1 MTLTGRPKTDIVLMK
16 NGDRYTCE
24 IVGLDQGQLKV
35 KTVNTTGSVLL
46 DWTKVDRIQSTQF
59 FVVEL
64 SDGSYLAGSIEKV
77 PVGEAP
83 NDFRV
88 AAGGRTASVSSVAVV
103 SIARS
108 GRRLKGRL
116 SGAVSA
122 GFNYTKGNST
132 TQYNVSANAT
142 ARSRTQ
148 EFTPAVS
155 STFSVQSGPASTRRP
170 DVSIQYWKALS
181 RKWLLGSYDDFLRS
195 DEQQLDLR
203 ATFGAVGARR
213 LVRTNR
219 TYLVLAGG
227 VVFTTERY
235 RASTERQ
242 KNTEGLAAVR
252 FSIFRFDS
260 TNIAAESFVY
270 PSITT
275 PGRLR
280 VDTNVS
286 GKIDLTHSVNVTLS
300 LYSNFDSRPPVH
312 VLRMDA
318 GVNIGFGLTF

>member
-1 MTLTGRPKTDIVLMK
+1 MK

-24 IVGLDQGQLKV
+24 IVGLSQGQLKV

-46 DWTKVDRIQSTQF
+46 DWARVDRIQSTQF
-59 FVVEL
+59 FAVEL
-64 SDGSYLAGSIEKV
+64 SDGSNLAGIIEKV
-77 PVGEAP
+77 PDTEAL

-88 AAGGRTASVSSVAVV
+88 TAGGKTTFVSGAAVV

-132 TQYNVSANAT
+132 KQYNLSGSVT

-155 STFSVQSGPASTRRP
+155 STFSSQSEASSTRRN
-170 DVSIQYWKALS
+170 DISFQYWKALS
-181 RKWLLGSYDDFLRS
+181 RNWLIGSYNDFLRS
-195 DEQQLDLR
+195 DQQQLDLR
-203 ATFGAVGARR
+203 ATFGGFGARR

-219 TYLVLAGG
+219 TNLTLAAGA
-227 VVFTTERY
+227 VFTSEHY
-235 RASTERQ
+235 RPTDHGAERQ
-242 KNTEGLAAVR
+242 KNTEGLIAVR
-252 FSIFRFDS
+252 FSMFRFDS
-260 TNIAAESFVY
+260 TNITAESFLY

-280 VDTNVS
+280 IDSNVT

-300 LYSNFDSRPPVH
+300 FYSNFDSHPPVQAP
-312 VLRMDA
+312 RTDA
-318 GVNIGFGLTF
+318 GVNLGLGWSF